1 MTWNRKQ
8 LRKGAWNTV
17 FRRGLLAWM
26 ALVAVCFIFSY
37 LGVDNTSQTKFVKG
51 IDQVLGQETEHE
63 ADNVTIIKEYVKN
76 MPIVNDI
83 PGVSSEEVARVID
96 SVTVKQTWIIKLLG
110 ANTAYVKRNPGEVI
124 VMLIISALI
133 MAIIHFF
140 IQSAAIVGKCR
151 YAMECRYSNKVSV
164 NRIFAPFHRHYV
176 LRLMWDMFCYNVVMT
191 LWWLTLVGGVYKYYQ
206 YRMVP
211 YLLAE
216 NPRLKWRDARNM
228 SKEMTRGYKWKMFLT
243 DVSCIHVW
251 IIKAIPVAGLLVA
264 LPFEMEIEAEMYFW
278 LRQNIGSENFVEK
291 AFDGVPYYNR
301 RNTAD
306 LAGSAG
312 VMAAVGEVVAGEGSV
327 APTGQAWK
335 EPVYILQDVAVE
347 VPEGMKVKSEYSL
360 RDFIF
365 FFFVFC
371 FIGWLWEVVLY
382 IVMDHVL
389 VNRGTMYGPWLPVY
403 GVGGVAI
410 IFLLDR
416 FKANK
421 TKLFFMAMVVCGIIE
436 FAASWALDFFFNSQY
451 WDYTNEF
458 LNVNGRICLVG
469 LLAFGMG
476 SLFGVYIAAPKL
488 SEFLNSKSK
497 KVQNI
502 ICITLSVLFIIDLIC
517 CAIFGFNKGSGVGGN
532 FS

>member
-17 FRRGLLAWM
+17 FKRGLMAWM
-26 ALVAVCFIFSY
+26 AMVAVCFIFSY
-37 LGVDNTSQTKFVKG
+37 LGVDDSSQTKFVKG
-51 IDQVLGQETEHE
+51 IDQVLGQETEHV
-63 ADNVTIIKEYVKN
+63 ADNVTILKEYVKN
-76 MPIVNDI
+76 LPMIDHM
-83 PGVSSEEVARVID
+83 SEERAESVARVID

-124 VMLIISALI
+124 VMLLISALI
-133 MAIIHFF
+133 MAVLHFF

-151 YAMECRYSNKVSV
+151 YAMECRYSDKVSI
-164 NRIFAPFHRHYV
+164 NRMFAPFHRHYV
-176 LRLMWDMFCYNVVMT
+176 LRLMWDMFCYNVVMA
-191 LWWLTLVGGVYKYYQ
+191 LWWLTIVGGAYKYYQ

-211 YLLAE
+211 FLLAE
-216 NPRLKWRDARNM
+216 NPRLKWRDAKNM

-251 IIKAIPVAGLLVA
+251 IIRAIPVAGLLVA
-264 LPFEMEIEAEMYFW
+264 LPFQMELDVEMYFW
-278 LRQNIGSENFVEK
+278 FRQNIGVENFVEEAFNAAPYNKK
-291 AFDGVPYYNR
+291 AIEAAYQ
-301 RNTAD
+301 
-306 LAGSAG
+306 SAG
-312 VMAAVGEVVAGEGSV
+312 DAGVAEVWTKPA
-327 APTGQAWK
+327 
-335 EPVYILQDVAVE
+335 YILQDVAVE

-416 FKANK
+416 FKADK
-421 TKLFFMAMVVCGIIE
+421 VKLFAMAMVVCGIIE
-436 FAASWALDFFFNSQY
+436 FIASWALDFFFNSQY
-451 WDYTNEF
+451 WDYKNEF

-469 LLAFGMG
+469 LLAFGLG

-517 CAIFGFNKGSGVGGN
+517 CAIFGFNKGEGVGGTY
-532 FS
+532 

>member
-17 FRRGLLAWM
+17 FKRGLMAWM
-26 ALVAVCFIFSY
+26 AMVAVCFVFSY
-37 LGVDNTSQTKFVKG
+37 LGVDDSSQTKFVKG

-63 ADNVTIIKEYVKN
+63 ADNVTILKEYVKN
-76 MPIVNDI
+76 MPMIEHM
-83 PGVSSEEVARVID
+83 SEKKAETVARMID
-96 SVTVKQTWIIKLLG
+96 SVTAKQTWIIKLLG

-124 VMLIISALI
+124 VMLLISALI
-133 MAIIHFF
+133 MAVVHFF

-151 YAMECRYSNKVSV
+151 YAMECRYSDKVSI
-164 NRIFAPFHRHYV
+164 NRMFAPFHRHYV
-176 LRLMWDMFCYNVVMT
+176 LRLMWVMFCYNVVMT
-191 LWWLTLVGGVYKYYQ
+191 LWWLTIVGGVYKYYQ

-216 NPRLKWRDARNM
+216 NPRLKWRDAKNM
-228 SKEMTRGYKWKMFLT
+228 SREMTRGYKWKMFLT
-243 DVSCIHVW
+243 DLSCIHVW

-264 LPFEMEIEAEMYFW
+264 LPFQMELDAEMYFW
-278 LRQNIGSENFVEK
+278 FRQNIGVENFVEEAFNAAPYNKK
-291 AFDGVPYYNR
+291 AIEAAYQ
-301 RNTAD
+301 
-306 LAGSAG
+306 SAG
-312 VMAAVGEVVAGEGSV
+312 DAGVAEVW
-327 APTGQAWK
+327 TK
-335 EPVYILQDVAVE
+335 PVYILQDVAVE

-416 FKANK
+416 FKAS
-421 TKLFFMAMVVCGIIE
+421 G
-436 FAASWALDFFFNSQY
+436 
-451 WDYTNEF
+451 
-458 LNVNGRICLVG
+458 
-469 LLAFGMG
+469 
-476 SLFGVYIAAPKL
+476 
-488 SEFLNSKSK
+488 
-497 KVQNI
+497 
-502 ICITLSVLFIIDLIC
+502 
-517 CAIFGFNKGSGVGGN
+517 GF
-532 FS
+532 

>member
-1 MTWNRKQ
+1 MDWNRKQ
-8 LRKGAWNTV
+8 LKKGAWNKV
-17 FRRGLLAWM
+17 FKRGLMAWM
-26 ALVAVCFIFSY
+26 AMVAVCFIFSY
-37 LGVDNTSQTKFVKG
+37 LGVDDSSQTKFVKG

-63 ADNVTIIKEYVKN
+63 ADNVTILKEYVKN
-76 MPIVNDI
+76 MPMIEHM
-83 PGVSSEEVARVID
+83 SEKKAETVARAID
-96 SVTVKQTWIIKLLG
+96 SVTAKQTWIIKLLG
-110 ANTAYVKRNPGEVI
+110 ANTAYVERNPGEVI
-124 VMLIISALI
+124 VMLLISALI
-133 MAIIHFF
+133 MAVVHFF

-151 YAMECRYSNKVSV
+151 YAMECRYSDKVSV
-164 NRIFAPFHRHYV
+164 NRMFAPFHRHYL
-176 LRLMWDMFCYNVVMT
+176 LRLMWVMFCYNVVMT
-191 LWWLTLVGGVYKYYQ
+191 LWWLTIIGGVYKYYQ

-216 NPRLKWRDARNM
+216 NPRLKWRDAKNM
-228 SKEMTRGYKWKMFLT
+228 SREMTRGYKWKMFLT
-243 DVSCIHVW
+243 DLSCIHVW
-251 IIKAIPVAGLLVA
+251 MIKAIPVAGLLVA
-264 LPFEMEIEAEMYFW
+264 LPFQMELDVEMYFW
-278 LRQNIGSENFVEK
+278 FRQNIGVENFVEEAFNAAPYNKK
-291 AFDGVPYYNR
+291 AIEAAYQ
-301 RNTAD
+301 
-306 LAGSAG
+306 SAG
-312 VMAAVGEVVAGEGSV
+312 DAGVAEVWTKPA
-327 APTGQAWK
+327 
-335 EPVYILQDVAVE
+335 YILQDVAVE

-416 FKANK
+416 FKADK
-421 TKLFFMAMVVCGIIE
+421 AKLFAMAMVVCGIIE
-436 FAASWALDFFFNSQY
+436 FIASWALDFFFNSQY
-451 WDYTNEF
+451 WDYKNEF

-469 LLAFGMG
+469 LLAFGLG

-517 CAIFGFNKGSGVGGN
+517 CAIFGFNKGEGVGGTY
-532 FS
+532 

>member
-17 FRRGLLAWM
+17 FKRGLLAWM
-26 ALVAVCFIFSY
+26 AMVAVCFVFSY
-37 LGVDNTSQTKFVKG
+37 LGVDDSSQTKFVKG

-63 ADNVTIIKEYVKN
+63 ADNVTILKEYVKN
-76 MPIVNDI
+76 LPMIDHM
-83 PGVSSEEVARVID
+83 SEQKAETVARMID

-124 VMLIISALI
+124 VMLLISALI
-133 MAIIHFF
+133 MAIVHFF

-151 YAMECRYSNKVSV
+151 YAMECRYSDKVSI
-164 NRIFAPFHRHYV
+164 NRMFAPFHRHYV
-176 LRLMWDMFCYNVVMT
+176 LRLMWVMFCYNVVMA
-191 LWWLTLVGGVYKYYQ
+191 LWWLTIVGGVYKYYQ

-216 NPRLKWRDARNM
+216 NPMLKWRDAKNM
-228 SKEMTRGYKWKMFLT
+228 SREMTRGYKWKMFLT
-243 DVSCIHVW
+243 DLSCIHVW

-264 LPFEMEIEAEMYFW
+264 LPFQMELDAEMYFW
-278 LRQNIGSENFVEK
+278 FRQNIGVENFVEEAFNAAPYNKK
-291 AFDGVPYYNR
+291 AIEAAYQ
-301 RNTAD
+301 
-306 LAGSAG
+306 SAG
-312 VMAAVGEVVAGEGSV
+312 DAGVAEVWTK
-327 APTGQAWK
+327 PT
-335 EPVYILQDVAVE
+335 YILQDVAVE

-371 FIGWLWEVVLY
+371 FIGWLWEVLLY

-416 FKANK
+416 FKADK
-421 TKLFFMAMVVCGIIE
+421 VKLFAMAMVVCGIIE
-436 FAASWALDFFFNSQY
+436 FIASWALDFFFNSQY
-451 WDYTNEF
+451 WDYKNEF
-458 LNVNGRICLVG
+458 LNVNG
-469 LLAFGMG
+469 
-476 SLFGVYIAAPKL
+476 
-488 SEFLNSKSK
+488 
-497 KVQNI
+497 
-502 ICITLSVLFIIDLIC
+502 
-517 CAIFGFNKGSGVGGN
+517 
-532 FS
+532 